1 MYNKLVDVHKVQLT
15 KEYSNEEKVALLD
28 SANSYVNGAKKGLII
43 TFDLSSSFKKTNNRL
58 YSVKGQMEG
67 ALSWTHPY
75 PKPILKNHDK
85 YSEPIGRIVSVEWVP
100 NDAEIAGFFSSK
112 EDLIAFKRILDTDDP
127 KKIVREMNRRG
138 LLENERWPGVGKLV
152 AKARI
157 SDQDAIEKF
166 LDSRY
171 LTFSAG
177 SDTDKYRCGICGKD
191 WAANQTCNHYP
202 GEIDEDEGIPAVFL
216 TGSFFG
222 REASVV
228 STPANGFSQL
238 ISMQFSDSQELP
250 EEKRKLFSLSDTI
263 NCSDAFIENEE
274 DMSLKLDISE
284 VVKQLLENEDFKALV
299 KPVTAVTEEVT
310 PVTESLDKEVEV
322 DWYLLGLGLKA
333 SLKEKRLDEEQLS
346 KVPEELYCDSEKLFV
361 IANADY
367 AEAAKALIE
376 KAKLSD
382 AQKEKVSA
390 LIVSKIEVLDTL
402 NKPCN
407 CGCAA
412 LREELANLQKDYQS
426 ALESATSLQDELK
439 KLKEESKLLDTDSM
453 AGENDE
459 KTTVQNIKPVEDV
472 SVSSSQRD
480 ASDRKGLGDFEKE
493 VVSKYIVI
501 RDSQGKAAADLF
513 LAKKKYQGYLSKSFN
528 INLYTQENE

>member
-1 MYNKLVDVHKVQLT
+1 MYNKLIDVHKVQLT
-15 KEYSNEEKVALLD
+15 KEYSSEEKTALLD

-58 YSVKGQMEG
+58 YSIKGQMDG
-67 ALSWTHPY
+67 ASSWTHPY
-75 PKPILKNHDK
+75 PKPILKNHDQQ
-85 YSEPIGRIVSVEWVP
+85 SEPIGRIVSVEWVS
-100 NDAEIAGFFSSK
+100 NDAEIAGFFSSQ
-112 EDLIAFKRILDTDDP
+112 EDLIAFKKILDTDDP
-127 KKIVREMNRRG
+127 KKIVREMSRRG
-138 LLENERWPGVGKLV
+138 LLDNDRWPGLGRLV

-166 LDSRY
+166 IDNRY

-177 SDTDKYRCGICGKD
+177 SDTDKYRCGVCGKD
-191 WAANQTCNHYP
+191 WAANQSCHHWP
-202 GEIDEDEGIPAVFL
+202 GEVDEDEGVPAVFL
-216 TGSFFG
+216 TGSFLG

-238 ISMQFSDSQELP
+238 TSMQFSDSQELP
-250 EEKRKLFSLSDTI
+250 EERKKLFNLSDTI

-284 VVKQLLENEDFKALV
+284 VVKQLLENEDFKALI
-299 KPVTAVTEEVT
+299 KPAPVVEEAADTV
-310 PVTESLDKEVEV
+310 SSDQEVEV

-333 SLKEKRLDEEQLS
+333 SLKDKCLAEDELS
-346 KVPEELYCDSEKLFV
+346 KVPEELYCDSDKMFV
-361 IANADY
+361 IANVDY

-382 AQKEKVSA
+382 AQKEKVSG
-390 LIVSKIEVLDTL
+390 LIASKVEVLDGL

-412 LREELANLQKDYQS
+412 LKEELANLQKDYQA

-439 KLKEESKLLDTDSM
+439 KLKEESKLLDTDST

-472 SVSSSQRD
+472 GVSSSQRD
-480 ASDRKGLGDFEKE
+480 TSSKNGLGDFEKE

-501 RDSQGKAAADLF
+501 RDSQGKAAADNF